1 MIAGAYYWLVRDGLI
16 TRGLVTRGVR
26 GICKYVFYKTGACL
40 ILSWCQANK
49 TSVTLIGQNTCTSE
63 VKPCKSWYSS
73 TQMSR
78 MSKVPCSR
86 IQHSGQAGGDL
97 VVASQTR

>member
-40 ILSWCQANK
+40 ILS
-49 TSVTLIGQNTCTSE
+49 
-63 VKPCKSWYSS
+63 
-73 TQMSR
+73 
-78 MSKVPCSR
+78 
-86 IQHSGQAGGDL
+86 
-97 VVASQTR
+97 